1 MTFAISVLRKK
12 LDEITLELNR
22 LKNITEFEL
31 SSDIEFINNDI
42 ENLEKLEAELVNV
55 IVILI
60 VQNEKSLILQ
70 RNQRRLVC

>member
-12 LDEITLELNR
+12 LDEITLEINR

-55 IVILI
+55 IVILT

-70 RNQRRLVC
+70 RNQR

>member
-31 SSDIEFINNDI
+31 SCDIEFVNNDI
-42 ENLEKLEAELVNV
+42 QNLEKLEAELVNV
-55 IVILI
+55 IVILT

-70 RNQRRLVC
+70 RNQR

>member
-12 LDEITLELNR
+12 LDEITLEINR

-42 ENLEKLEAELVNV
+42 ENLERLEAELVNV
-55 IVILI
+55 IVILT

-70 RNQRRLVC
+70 RNQR

>member
-1 MTFAISVLRKK
+1 MTFAISVLKKK
-12 LDEITLELNR
+12 LDEIILEINR

-42 ENLEKLEAELVNV
+42 ENLEKLESELVNV
-55 IVILI
+55 IVILT

-70 RNQRRLVC
+70 RKQR

>member
-31 SSDIEFINNDI
+31 SSDIEFVNNDI
-42 ENLEKLEAELVNV
+42 QNLEKLEAELVNV
-55 IVILI
+55 IVILT

-70 RNQRRLVC
+70 RNQR

>member
-1 MTFAISVLRKK
+1 MTFAISVLKKK
-12 LDEITLELNR
+12 LDEIILEINR

-55 IVILI
+55 IVILT

-70 RNQRRLVC
+70 RKQR

>member
-12 LDEITLELNR
+12 LDEIKLEINR

-42 ENLEKLEAELVNV
+42 ENLERLEAELVNV
-55 IVILI
+55 IVILT

-70 RNQRRLVC
+70 RNQR